1 MAEKKGRNPFVW
13 IIMILLFVGL
23 LGFGTGGLGGN
34 IRSLGTVGDKDVS
47 IAAYQNGLNQ
57 QLRAFEAQTGQRVTF
72 GQAREIGLDA
82 AVLQQLIAERTLDHE
97 VAQLGISVG
106 DARVRE
112 EVLRVPAFQN
122 LSGEFDREAYRLT
135 LQRSGMSEADFE
147 ASIRDE
153 IARTLL
159 QGAVVGGVP
168 TPEPFAAAVI
178 DFASKTRDITYA
190 NVTADMLTEPLPGP
204 TEADLQAFY
213 DANPDL
219 FTAPESRAI
228 TYAWMTPEMIQDSI
242 TVDEQELRDLYE
254 TRIADF
260 VRPERRL
267 VERLVYAGE
276 TPAAEALARLTAG
289 EADFDTLV
297 ADRGLELSDVDMG
310 DVAQD
315 DLGAAGEA
323 VFAAAPGD
331 VIGPFNTSLGPALFR
346 MNAILAAEEI
356 SFEEARDD
364 LNAELSAQRAIR
376 QIDAASEGIND
387 LMAGGATLEDLAEQT
402 DMVLGSIDW
411 TPETQD
417 GIAAYDN
424 FRAAAAAATEGAF
437 LSLEPLADGGIFALR
452 LDGVTPPTVRPLDDV
467 REDVTA
473 AWTTQ
478 TTHEAVLAQAQTMA
492 DQISPLTGFETLGL
506 TPIEAANV
514 TRTTFVEGTPPGFGE
529 ILAEMEIGEVR
540 MIDNTAAVGALI
552 VRLDNVAA
560 PDPANPQVAAQ
571 LEQAGAQAAQGIAQD
586 IFDAFNSA
594 VQTRTD
600 VSINQ
605 AAVDAVN
612 AQLQ

>member
-204 TEADLQAFY
+204 TEAELQAFY

-331 VIGPFNTSLGPALFR
+331 VVGPFNTSLGPALFR

-411 TPETQD
+411 TPDTQD

-424 FRAAAAAATEGAF
+424 FRAAAAAATDGAF

-452 LDGVTPPTVRPLDDV
+452 LDGVTPPTVRPLDEV

-478 TTHEAVLAQAQTMA
+478 TTHEAVLAQAQNMA
-492 DQISPLTGFETLGL
+492 DQISPLTGLETLGL

-514 TRTTFVEGTPPGFGE
+514 TRTTFVEGTPPGFGD

-586 IFDAFNSA
+586 IFDAFNAA

>member
-82 AVLQQLIAERTLDHE
+82 AVLQQLIAERTLDNE
-97 VAQLGISVG
+97 VAELGISVG

-331 VIGPFNTSLGPALFR
+331 VVGPFNTSLGPALFR
-346 MNAILAAEEI
+346 MNAVLAAEEI

-411 TPETQD
+411 TPDTQD

-437 LSLEPLADGGIFALR
+437 LSLEPLADGGIFTLR

-478 TTHEAVLAQAQTMA
+478 TTHEAVLAQAQSMA

-514 TRTTFVEGTPPGFGE
+514 TRTTFVEGTPPGFGD